1 MEINE
6 NLLSAELDFVGK
18 TKKIDW
24 FNSNLTKDPFF
35 LDLLREIKEKRESL
49 KKPKTTIR
57 NILYSLFPASEFLF
71 DSSGETSREVFEE
84 YESWKNF
91 VGAYLERF
99 VDLAVNGTQGNIPQ
113 RAAVV
118 IDLINQLNATGKPV
132 KIIELGCS
140 GGALGMVFE
149 NYQKLFYSDCCQDYF
164 WLKKIPENKNHF
176 FSYEGYDLNIP
187 QKDFAPFFLWD
198 LEKREK
204 TKKFLNDF
212 QLQGKIHQKNLEE
225 FFKQG
230 EGIEEDTFILTSY
243 LLYQLSEPAKIC
255 DQITNLT
262 SKNKNLFWLDLSKK
276 EKKLEFF
283 LGGQERINYLSLN
296 GKQQFQ
302 AIDSSDDWANWTRI

>member
-24 FNSNLTKDPFF
+24 FNSNLAKDLFF
-35 LDLLREIKEKRESL
+35 LDLLGKIQKKRKFL
-49 KKPKTTIR
+49 GKPETTVR

-71 DSSGETSREVFEE
+71 DSSGETSREVFAE
-84 YESWKNF
+84 YESWKSF
-91 VGAYLERF
+91 VGAYSENF
-99 VDLAVNGTQGNIPQ
+99 IELAVNGTQGNIPQ

-118 IDLINQLNATGKPV
+118 IDLINQLNITEKPI

-140 GGALGMVFE
+140 GGALEMVFE
-149 NYQKLFYSDCCQDYF
+149 NYQNLFYSDFCQDYF
-164 WLKKIPENKNHF
+164 WLKKIPENKNCL

-187 QKDFAPFFLWD
+187 QKNYAPFFLWD

-212 QLQGKIHQKNLEE
+212 QLQGEIHQKNLEE

-230 EGIEEDTFILTSY
+230 EKIEENTFILTSY
-243 LLYQLSEPAKIC
+243 LLYQLDEPAKIC

-276 EKKLEFF
+276 EKKLEF
-283 LGGQERINYLSLN
+283 LLRGEERINYLSCN
-296 GKQQFQ
+296 GKQQLQ